1 MQVLYN
7 AQLFVFIWSKKVTP
21 VLFKVRCRAKRKP
34 VVWEHILGRVNAR
47 GLMYKKRSND
57 GTKRS
62 RFQFTASKTNN
73 FCTSVTAYEIASSR
87 RIALY
92 SSFDSCWCPQKNFIL
107 HRSISTPHPPWYTS
121 LSCRRFP
128 TIQTSF
134 GSLWKGVTWNK
145 RTIVLSLMG
154 KFRSVQ

>member
-92 SSFDSCWCPQKNFIL
+92 SSFDSCWCPHEISFFTDQLALPTPCGTQVCHAEGFRLFKQASG
-107 HRSISTPHPPWYTS
+107 RS
-121 LSCRRFP
+121 
-128 TIQTSF
+128 
-134 GSLWKGVTWNK
+134 
-145 RTIVLSLMG
+145 G
-154 KFRSVQ
+154 KVSPGTKELLF